1 MIAKQVIHQ
10 LISIHTSAK
19 EATLSTAGIKVAY
32 AIISIHASAREATAT
47 RNRLI
52 LNIIFQSTPPR
63 GRQRK
68 RKHL

>member
-32 AIISIHASAREATAT
+32 AIISIHASAREATNSDTQCDLLEPISIHASAREAT
-47 RNRLI
+47 
-52 LNIIFQSTPPR
+52 
-63 GRQRK
+63 
-68 RKHL
+68 

>member
-32 AIISIHASAREATAT
+32 AIISIHASAREATQKKT
-47 RNRLI
+47 SMILI
-52 LNIIFQSTPPR
+52 RIFQSTPPR
-63 GRQRK
+63 GRR
-68 RKHL
+68 HS